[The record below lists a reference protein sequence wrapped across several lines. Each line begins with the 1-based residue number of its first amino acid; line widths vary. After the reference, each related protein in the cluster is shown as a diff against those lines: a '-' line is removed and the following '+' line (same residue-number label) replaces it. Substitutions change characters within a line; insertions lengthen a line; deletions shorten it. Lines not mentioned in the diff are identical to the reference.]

1 MRTGPFQ
8 CDRGR
13 RHSSFVVRRSS
24 FVQKTRCFVSTSARI
39 RQPGRWAMLFLAS
52 ILDLPVHGKTGE
64 VIGKLEDLI
73 VRIGDE
79 PYPPIAGLLV
89 RDGRR
94 RFFVPGGH
102 LQAING
108 VARLSSSTVDLQPFM
123 RRDGEVLL
131 RKDVLDHQ
139 IIDITGRRIVRV
151 NDIQLAGIDGI
162 YRLVGVD
169 VSPQALLRRL
179 GPRALS
185 DRIIGRQ
192 IIDWNAAQ
200 YLASAAPVQLKVS
213 YDRLSEIN
221 PVDLARIVDALS
233 YRESAEIVA
242 ALDDET
248 AAETLEEVSDERLA
262 DLLEGMDQER
272 AADILEEMT
281 PAAAADALEDL
292 DDEVA
297 EQLLARM
304 EPEEAADVQALL
316 AYAEDSA
323 GRIMSTD
330 FVRIGEGATVGDA
343 LALIRSLEE
352 VPDPL
357 LAVYVVEDHL
367 EEGQPLDRAPA
378 NADEADEL
386 SYLRGIVRLRNLI
399 LADTATPL
407 INLMDDDVPTVS
419 PEDRAEDAAQ
429 VLAEYNL
436 LAVPVLDEAGRM
448 IGIVTVDDA
457 LAVLLPEIWQ
467 RRGVRSFG

>member
-1 MRTGPFQ
+1 
-8 CDRGR
+8 
-13 RHSSFVVRRSS
+13 
-24 FVQKTRCFVSTSARI
+24 
-39 RQPGRWAMLFLAS
+39 MLFLAS

-64 VIGKLEDLI
+64 AIGKLEDVI
-73 VRIGDE
+73 VRIGDAL
-79 PYPPIAGLLV
+79 YPPITGLV
-89 RDGRR
+89 IRDRRR
-94 RFFVPGGH
+94 RFFVPTSQ
-102 LQAING
+102 LQSFDS
-108 VARLSSSTVDLQPFM
+108 VTRLSSSTVDLQPFM
-123 RRDGEVLL
+123 RRNGEVLL

-151 NDIQLAGIDGI
+151 NDVQLANIEDV

-179 GPRALS
+179 GPHVLS
-185 DRIIGRQ
+185 DRIVGRQ

-213 YDRLSEIN
+213 YDRLSELH

-281 PAAAADALEDL
+281 PGAAADALEDL

-316 AYAEDSA
+316 AYDEDSA

-330 FVRIGEGATVGDA
+330 FVHIDEGATVGDA
-343 LALIRSLEE
+343 LALLRALEE

-357 LAVYVVEDHL
+357 LAVYVVAHQAESDVAV
-367 EEGQPLDRAPA
+367 EGEP
-378 NADEADEL
+378 EAQE
-386 SYLRGIVRLRNLI
+386 SIRLRGIVRLRNLI
-399 LADTATPL
+399 LADPATALTDV
-407 INLMDDDVPTVS
+407 MDDDVPTVG
-419 PEDRAEDAAQ
+419 PDDRAEDAAR

-436 LAVPVLDEAGRM
+436 LAVPVLDDAERL
-448 IGIVTVDDA
+448 IGTVTVDDA

-467 RRGVRSFG
+467 RRGARSFG

>member
-1 MRTGPFQ
+1 G
-8 CDRGR
+8 D
-13 RHSSFVVRRSS
+13 
-24 FVQKTRCFVSTSARI
+24 
-39 RQPGRWAMLFLAS
+39 
-52 ILDLPVHGKTGE
+52 DL
-64 VIGKLEDLI
+64 
-73 VRIGDE
+73 
-79 PYPPIAGLLV
+79 YPPISGLVV
-89 RDGRR
+89 RDRR
-94 RFFVPGGH
+94 RLFFVPATQ
-102 LQAING
+102 LESING
-108 VARLSSSTVDLQPFM
+108 VAKLSSSTVNLRPFS

-151 NDIQLAGIDGI
+151 NDVQLARVEGA
-162 YRLVGVD
+162 YRLIGVD
-169 VSPQALLRRL
+169 VSPQALVRRL
-179 GPRALS
+179 GPRRLS

-192 IIDWNAAQ
+192 IIDWREAQ
-200 YLASAAPVQLKVS
+200 YLASAAPVQLRVS

-281 PAAAADALEDL
+281 PGAAADALEDL

-304 EPEEAADVQALL
+304 EPEEAADVQQLL
-316 AYAEDSA
+316 AYDEDST
-323 GRIMSTD
+323 GRIMTTD
-330 FVRIGEGATVGDA
+330 FVRVPLGTSVGEA
-343 LALIRSLEE
+343 LAIVRGLEE
-352 VPDPL
+352 APDPL
-357 LAVYVVEDHL
+357 LAIYIIETLPDA
-367 EEGQPLDRAPA
+367 PPDDDAPA
-378 NADEADEL
+378 FL
-386 SYLRGIVRLRNLI
+386 HGIVRLRNLI
-399 LADTATPL
+399 LADPATPL
-407 INLMDDDVPTVS
+407 AELRDDDVPTVG
-419 PEDRAEDAAQ
+419 PEDRAEDAAR

-436 LAVPVLDEAGRM
+436 LAVPVLDDDGRM

-467 RRGVRSFG
+467 RRGARAFG

>member
-1 MRTGPFQ
+1 
-8 CDRGR
+8 
-13 RHSSFVVRRSS
+13 
-24 FVQKTRCFVSTSARI
+24 
-39 RQPGRWAMLFLAS
+39 MLFLAS
-52 ILDLPVHGKTGE
+52 IVDLPVHGKTGE
-64 VIGKLEDLI
+64 VIGKLEDVI
-73 VRIGDE
+73 VRIGDAL
-79 PYPPIAGLLV
+79 YPPITGLV
-89 RDGRR
+89 IRDRRR
-94 RFFVPGGH
+94 RFFVPTSQ
-102 LQAING
+102 LQSFDS
-108 VARLSSSTVDLQPFM
+108 VTQLSSSTVDLQPFV

-151 NDIQLAGIDGI
+151 NDVQLANIEDV
-162 YRLVGVD
+162 YRLVAVD

-179 GPRALS
+179 GPHALS
-185 DRIIGRQ
+185 DRIGGRQ

-213 YDRLSEIN
+213 YDRLSELH

-281 PAAAADALEDL
+281 PGAAADALEDL

-304 EPEEAADVQALL
+304 EPDEAADVQALL
-316 AYAEDSA
+316 AYDEDSA
-323 GRIMSTD
+323 GRIMTTD
-330 FVRIGEGATVGDA
+330 FVRIDEGATVGDA
-343 LALIRSLEE
+343 LALIRTLEE

-357 LAVYVVEDHL
+357 LAIYVVANQL
-367 EEGQPLDRAPA
+367 EPEV
-378 NADEADEL
+378 ADNGEPETQG
-386 SYLRGIVRLRNLI
+386 SIRLRGIVRLRNLI
-399 LADTATPL
+399 LADPATAL
-407 INLMDDDVPTVS
+407 ADVMDDDVPTVG
-419 PEDRAEDAAQ
+419 PDDRAEDAAH

-436 LAVPVLDEAGRM
+436 LAVPVLDDAEQL
-448 IGIVTVDDA
+448 IGTVTVDDA

-467 RRGVRSFG
+467 RRGARSFG